1 MTRKTELIDEIEN
14 DKKIILELTEK
25 LQERYRILGGRFVS
39 AKMLVPPD
47 QWQDWLSANCDINHE
62 SAEFIMAGEAKPP
75 DINRIFLS
83 NASPQLLG
91 FTAKSE
97 GSVSNGRGRGRP
109 KKQRI
114 SME

>member
-47 QWQDWLSANCDINHE
+47 QWQDWLSANCNINHE
-62 SAEFIMAGEAKPP
+62 SAEFMMTSEPAPP

-83 NASPQLLG
+83 NTPSHLLG
-91 FTAKSE
+91 ITPRNE
-97 GSVSNGRGRGRP
+97 EHVSNGRGRGRP